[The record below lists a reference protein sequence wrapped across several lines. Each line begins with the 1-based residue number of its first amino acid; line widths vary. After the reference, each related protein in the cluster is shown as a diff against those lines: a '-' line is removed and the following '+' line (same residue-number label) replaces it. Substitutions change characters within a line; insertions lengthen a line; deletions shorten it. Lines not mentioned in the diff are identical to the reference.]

1 MSTQDEVE
9 ALHERVAQF
18 VTSYLRSD
26 ANPAIHARA
35 LVHCK
40 TGITH
45 LVVPL
50 TAVNGL
56 DLTLVLA
63 QTLKETFPPD
73 AHIRTRPTPDAS
85 QIVYELVIPLTA
97 GMTGR
102 HRSKHRGGGGGD
114 HAAAASPAPGLMEN
128 PAVLGML
135 FLVLL
140 MAVAAGWL
148 FLDKV

>member
-1 MSTQDEVE
+1 MATQEQVE
-9 ALHERVAQF
+9 TLHGRVDDF
-18 VTSYLRSD
+18 VKAYLRTD

-40 TGITH
+40 TGVTH

-56 DLTLVLA
+56 DLTSVLA

-73 AHIRTRPTPDAS
+73 AHMRTRPTPDAS
-85 QIVYELVIPLTA
+85 QIVYELVIPLAA

-102 HRSKHRGGGGGD
+102 HRSKHRGGGTD
-114 HAAAASPAPGLMEN
+114 HAPAASGGVMEN

-148 FLDKV
+148 FLVDKV